1 MSTAPETFVH
11 PLTERY
17 ASAEMSRIF
26 SPATRYRTWRRLW
39 IALAEAQRDLGL
51 PIPAEAVDAM
61 RAAADDI
68 DLERAAEL
76 ERELRHD
83 VMAHVRLFGEAA
95 PPAAGWIHAG
105 ATSCFVTDNGDLL
118 LQRDALRLVRS
129 RLLACIARLAEF
141 ARAHKDT
148 PTLGFTHFQPAQPTT
163 VGKRATLWIQDLLLD
178 LEDVDFRLDRMRFR
192 GIRGATGTQ
201 ASFVE
206 LFEGDTDKVDR
217 LDLAV
222 AKAFS
227 FERRFGVT
235 GQTYPRKVDYGVLA
249 ALAGTAA
256 SASKF
261 ANDVRLLQHLREVE
275 EPFGESQ
282 IGSSAMPY
290 KRNPMRSERINALA
304 RHAILLS
311 LDPAFTA
318 ATQWLERTLDDSA
331 NRRIAIPEAFLTID
345 AVLLLVHQ
353 VAAGLRVNRVV
364 IRERLAR
371 ELPFVATE
379 ALMMRAVRGGADRQE
394 VHERIRRHAVASAE
408 RAAETGGAP
417 DIVDRLAADDA
428 IGLQEA
434 EIRDAL
440 RPELH
445 VGRAPA
451 QVEVFLGEA
460 VAPVL
465 EGTEWGPVPEP
476 SV

>member
-1 MSTAPETFVH
+1 VSDAPESFVH
-11 PLTERY
+11 PLSERY
-17 ASAEMSRIF
+17 ASAEMCRIF
-26 SPATRYRTWRRLW
+26 SPAMRYRTWRRLW
-39 IALAEAQRDLGL
+39 IALAEAQRELGL
-51 PIPAEAVDAM
+51 PIPAEAVDQM

-68 DLERAAEL
+68 DLARAAEL

-83 VMAHVRLFGEAA
+83 VMAHVHLFGEAA
-95 PPAAGWIHAG
+95 PAAAGWIHAG

-118 LQRDALRLVRS
+118 LQREALGLVRS
-129 RLLACIARLAEF
+129 RLLACVARLAEF
-141 ARAHKDT
+141 ARVHRDT
-148 PTLGFTHFQPAQPTT
+148 PTLGYTHFQPAQPTT

-178 LEDVDFRLDRMRFR
+178 LEDIDFRLERMRFR
-192 GIRGATGTQ
+192 GVRGATGTQ

-206 LFEGDTDKVDR
+206 LFEGDAAKVDR
-217 LDLAV
+217 LDHAV

-227 FERRFGVT
+227 FERRFAVT
-235 GQTYPRKVDYGVLA
+235 GQTYPRKVDYAVLA
-249 ALAGTAA
+249 SLAGVAA

-275 EPFGESQ
+275 EPFGDAQ

-304 RHAILLS
+304 RHAIVIS
-311 LDPAFTA
+311 LDPALTA

-331 NRRIAIPEAFLTID
+331 NRRIAIPEAFLTVD
-345 AVLLLVHQ
+345 AVLLLLHQ
-353 VAAGLRVNRVV
+353 VAAGLRVNRMV
-364 IRERLAR
+364 IRERLER

-379 ALMMRAVRGGADRQE
+379 ALLMRAVRAGADRQE

-408 RAAETGGAP
+408 AAAETGGPP
-417 DIVDRLAADDA
+417 DIVTRLGADDE
-428 IGLQEA
+428 IGLDEA
-434 EIRDAL
+434 QLRDAL

-445 VGRAPA
+445 VGRAPE
-451 QVEVFLGEA
+451 QVDAFLAEA

-465 EGTEWGPVPEP
+465 EGTEWGPMPEP

>member
-1 MSTAPETFVH
+1 VSAAPETFVH
-11 PLTERY
+11 PLTGRY

-51 PIPAEAVDAM
+51 PIPPEALDAM

-118 LQRDALRLVRS
+118 LQRDALGLVRS
-129 RLLACIARLAEF
+129 RLLACIARLADF
-141 ARAHKDT
+141 ARTHKDT

-178 LEDVDFRLDRMRFR
+178 LEEVDFRLDRMRFR

-206 LFEGDTDKVDR
+206 LFEGDTAKVDR
-217 LDLAV
+217 LDQAV
-222 AKAFS
+222 AKAFA

-235 GQTYPRKVDYGVLA
+235 GQTYPRKADYGVLA
-249 ALAGTAA
+249 ALAGVAA

-275 EPFGESQ
+275 EPFGDAQ

-331 NRRIAIPEAFLTID
+331 NRRIAIPEAFLTTD

-417 DIVDRLAADDA
+417 DIVDRLVADDA
-428 IGLQEA
+428 IGLEEA

-445 VGRAPA
+445 VGRAPE
-451 QVEVFLGEA
+451 QVEVFLQEA
-460 VAPVL
+460 VAPAL
-465 EGTEWGPVPEP
+465 EGTEWAPVPEP